1 MMEWFNALD
10 GISALFATCAIVGG
24 IMLVVRLIALFTGA
38 HHDGADLDSMHA
50 GADWAFK
57 ILSIQTLSAFL
68 TLFGLVGFALYH
80 NSGYGTALA
89 LGGAALAGF
98 VAAFATQRL
107 FVSLLKLQSSG
118 SLSLND
124 AIGAEGTV
132 YLTVDPASGGKVQVA
147 VAHRLREFE
156 ARTASG
162 EKLETGASVRV
173 VSVSGNAL
181 VVERKKSS

>member
-1 MMEWFNALD
+1 MEWFNALD

-38 HHDGADLDSMHA
+38 SHDGADLDAAHT

-57 ILSIQTLSAFL
+57 ILSIQSLSAFL
-68 TLFGLVGFALYH
+68 TLFGLVGFSLYH
-80 NSGYGTALA
+80 NSGYGTSMSI
-89 LGGAALAGF
+89 LGATGAGL

-107 FVSLLKLQSSG
+107 FLSVLKLQSSG
-118 SLSLND
+118 SLSLSD

-132 YLTVDPASGGKVQVA
+132 YLTVDPASGGKVQVT
-147 VAHRLREFE
+147 VANRLREFE
-156 ARTASG
+156 ARSANG

-173 VSVSGNAL
+173 VSVSSGAL
-181 VVERKKSS
+181 VVERKKS

>member
-24 IMLVVRLIALFTGA
+24 IMLVVRLVALFAGGN
-38 HHDGADLDSMHA
+38 HDGSDMDAAHT

-57 ILSIQTLSAFL
+57 FLSIQTLSAFL
-68 TLFGLVGFALYH
+68 TLFGLVGFSLYH
-80 NSGYGTALA
+80 NAGYGTAMSI
-89 LGGAALAGF
+89 GGAAAAGL

-107 FVSLLKLQSSG
+107 FISLLKLQSSG

-124 AIGAEGTV
+124 AIGAEGAV
-132 YLTVDPASGGKVQVA
+132 YLTINPGSGGKVQVA
-147 VAHRLREFE
+147 VANRLREFE
-156 ARTASG
+156 ARSSSG

-181 VVERKKSS
+181 VVERKQS